1 MKKLTTVEI
10 DGIASDLWVE
20 VPEQEP
26 AAWPKEAEMAVLG
39 KPLPRVDG
47 YEKVSGRAKYT
58 HDVNLPHMLW
68 LKTLRSPYPHA
79 KIVSLD
85 ASRAE
90 ALPGVKLV
98 LTHKNAPDIPW
109 HGGRSKL
116 FDTTLRFVGDEVAA
130 VVAVDEHIAADALTL
145 IAVEYD
151 ELAYVLDAETAL
163 QPDAP
168 AIHEGGPQDAPGARN
183 LMQGRPFVYT
193 RGDMDKGFAEADHVV
208 EATFRSPCQVHA
220 CLETHCSVAQWQG
233 DKLTVWDSTQAVHPN
248 RQALADV
255 LGIPIADVRVI
266 CLYSGG
272 GFGSKLGLNKYTV
285 MAALAARALGRPVK
299 VTLDREEDALA
310 MGNRPANLM
319 TIRAG
324 CKQDGT
330 LTALSMKSIGAA
342 GAYNAGAGAA
352 APLREIYKC
361 PNVKTEESS
370 VYINADVARPH
381 RAPGHVQGTWALE
394 QALDM
399 LAEKCGLDPLDFRLR
414 NYSDTDQVR
423 NLPYSVKGLRECYER
438 GAAALGWR
446 DRAQRKAMSKGAK
459 KRGFGLAAQVWGGSG
474 GPPGYAIVNLYAD
487 GTAHVFSGCQ
497 DIGSATRT
505 SMLQV
510 AAEEL
515 GLPPEKLGITMGD
528 TQGTPYGGVSGGSRT
543 TPSQAPAVRM
553 AAAEVKRQLLE
564 LAAKQMSLPAGQL
577 ATREGFVL
585 DTQNPATRKPIAEVA
600 RAGLSGPQA
609 GPQNMLI
616 GKGWRGPNPDD
627 VSVQCWGAQFA
638 EVEVDTDTGEVRVV
652 KIVAAHEAGRVL
664 NPLTGSSQVEGG
676 VIQGM
681 GFALYEE
688 RVLNNASGRMVNSN
702 LHDYKIPT
710 AKDMPEIEAILVEM
724 PDARANSVGNKGLGE
739 PPIIPT
745 AGAIANAVADA
756 LGARVFEAP
765 ITPQRVLE
773 ALEKAAPAAPK
784 PKGGRRA

>member
-10 DGIASDLWVE
+10 DGFTSDVWVE
-20 VPEQEP
+20 VPENEP
-26 AAWPKEAEMAVLG
+26 AAWPPEAEMAVLG
-39 KPLPRVDG
+39 RPLPRVDA
-47 YEKVSGRAKYT
+47 YKKVSGRAKYT
-58 HDVNLPHMLW
+58 HDLNLPHMLW
-68 LKTLRSPYPHA
+68 MKFLRSPTPHA
-79 KIVSLD
+79 KIVSID
-85 ASRAE
+85 TSRAE

-109 HGGRSKL
+109 YAGRSKL

-130 VVAVDEHIAADALTL
+130 VVAADEHIAADAVAL
-145 IAVEYD
+145 IEAEYD

-163 QPDAP
+163 QADAP
-168 AIHEGGPQDAPGARN
+168 ALHQGGPQDAPGARN
-183 LMQGRPFVYT
+183 LQGGRPNLYT
-193 RGDMDKGFAEADHVV
+193 RGDVDKGFAEADHVV

-248 RQALADV
+248 REALARV
-255 LGIPIADVRVI
+255 LELPIANIRVI

-285 MAALAARALGRPVK
+285 AAAVAARALGRPVK
-299 VTLDREEDALA
+299 VTLDREEEALA
-310 MGNRPANLM
+310 AGNRPANVM

-324 CKQDGT
+324 CKKDGT
-330 LTALSMKSIGAA
+330 LTTLYMKNIGSV
-342 GAYNAGAGAA
+342 GAYPAGAGAGT
-352 APLREIYKC
+352 PLREIFKC

-370 VYINADVARPH
+370 VFINADVARPH

-399 LAEKCGLDPLDFRLR
+399 LAAKCGLDPLDFRLR
-414 NYSDTDQVR
+414 NYSETDQVR
-423 NLPYSVKGLRECYER
+423 NLPYSTKGLRQCYER
-438 GAAALGWR
+438 GAAAFGWH
-446 DRAQRKAMSKGAK
+446 DRAARRAQSRGAK
-459 KRGFGLAAQVWGGSG
+459 KRGFGLATGIWGGAG

-497 DIGSATRT
+497 DIGTASRT

-515 GLPPEKLGITMGD
+515 GLAPDKLSITMGD

-564 LAAKQMSLPAGQL
+564 LAARQMSLPAERL
-577 ATREGFVL
+577 ATRDAFVF
-585 DTQNPATRKPIAEVA
+585 DTQNPSTRKPIAEVT
-600 RAGLSGPQA
+600 RAGLAGPGA

-627 VSVQCWGAQFA
+627 VSISSWGAQFA

-652 KIVAAHEAGRVL
+652 KIVAAHEAGRVI
-664 NPLTGSSQVEGG
+664 NPLTGSSQIEGG

-710 AKDMPEIEAILVEM
+710 AKDMPEIECVLVDL
-724 PDARANSVGNKGLGE
+724 PDARANSVGIKGLGE

-756 LGARVFEAP
+756 LGVRVFEAP
-765 ITPQRVLE
+765 ITPQRVLD
-773 ALEKAAPAAPK
+773 ALGKASPVGAQ
-784 PKGGRRA
+784 PKGDRRA

>member
-10 DGIASDLWVE
+10 DGIASDVWVE
-20 VPEQEP
+20 VPENEP
-26 AAWPKEAEMAVLG
+26 AAWPPEAELAVLG
-39 KPLPRVDG
+39 KPLARVDA

-58 HDVNLPHMLW
+58 HDLNLPHMLW
-68 LKTLRSPYPHA
+68 MKTLRSPYPHA
-79 KIVSLD
+79 RIVSID
-85 ASRAE
+85 TSKAE

-109 HGGRSKL
+109 YGGRSKL

-130 VVAVDEHIAADALTL
+130 VVAADEHIAADALAL
-145 IAVEYD
+145 IDVEYD
-151 ELAYVLDAETAL
+151 ELAYVLDPETAL

-168 AIHEGGPQDAPGARN
+168 AIHEGGN
-183 LMQGRPFVYT
+183 LMQGRPFVYS
-193 RGDMDKGFAEADHVV
+193 RGDVDKGFAEADHIV

-233 DKLTVWDSTQAVHPN
+233 DRLTVWDSTQAVHPN
-248 RQALADV
+248 REALARA
-255 LGIPIADVRVI
+255 LGLPIADVRVI

-285 MAALAARALGRPVK
+285 AAAIAARQLGRPVK

-310 MGNRPANLM
+310 MGNRPLNVM

-324 CKQDGT
+324 CQRDGA
-330 LTALSMKSIGAA
+330 LTALQLKSIGAV
-342 GAYNAGAGAA
+342 GAYNAGAGAG

-361 PNVKTEESS
+361 ANVKTEESA

-399 LAEKCGLDPLDFRLR
+399 LAAKCGLDPLDFRLR

-423 NLPYSVKGLRECYER
+423 NLPYSVKGLRDCYER
-438 GAAALGWR
+438 AAAAFGWR
-446 DRAQRKAMSKGAK
+446 DRAARRAQSRGAK

-474 GPPGYAIVNLYAD
+474 GPPGYAIVNLYSD

-497 DIGSATRT
+497 DIGTASRT

-515 GLPPEKLGITMGD
+515 GLPPDKIGITMGD
-528 TQGTPYGGVSGGSRT
+528 TQGTPYGGQSGGSRT

-553 AAAEVKRQLLE
+553 AAAEVKRQLLA
-564 LAAKQMSLPAGQL
+564 LAAKQMNLPADRL
-577 ATREGFVL
+577 ATREGFVF
-585 DTQNPATRKPIAEVA
+585 DTANPSTRKPIAEVA
-600 RAGLSGPQA
+600 RAGLTGQ
-609 GPQNMLI
+609 GVVENMLI

-652 KIVAAHEAGRVL
+652 KVVAAHETGRII
-664 NPLTGSSQVEGG
+664 NPLTGSSQIEGG

-688 RVLNNASGRMVNSN
+688 RVLNNASGRMVNAN

-710 AKDMPEIEAILVEM
+710 AKDMPEIEAIMVEM
-724 PDARANSVGNKGLGE
+724 PDPRANSVGIKGLGE

-756 LGARVFEAP
+756 LGVRVFEAP
-765 ITPQRVLE
+765 ITPQRVLD
-773 ALEKAAPAAPK
+773 ALARR
-784 PKGGRRA
+784 KGRTGGTTLSP